1 MFTAEIST
9 KHEHSARS
17 SERRR
22 TARAHRAPRWSDS
35 CEFRFMLPDASR
47 SSTRNYLP
55 LSSACGLMQG
65 TSVARCSCRSSL
77 VHRSI
82 NADRVARSSAR
93 GVMRN
98 FKPAERPQA
107 SSTWI
112 AVSRLAHHQQGG
124 GKLDASDSLHCLWS
138 LLFRS
143 FISSEAELGRAS
155 VVVWHTARERTPSRV
170 RTLRTQLHRK
180 TVLTAAARTPGGGG
194 GTDSPNARRDN
205 PTRPNIGQYVV
216 TIDT

>member
-1 MFTAEIST
+1 MHVVVAD
-9 KHEHSARS
+9 
-17 SERRR
+17 
-22 TARAHRAPRWSDS
+22 PRWS
-35 CEFRFMLPDASR
+35 
-47 SSTRNYLP
+47 T
-55 LSSACGLMQG
+55 
-65 TSVARCSCRSSL
+65 
-77 VHRSI
+77 
-82 NADRVARSSAR
+82 ARSMPIASPGRLHVASCATS
-93 GVMRN
+93 N
-98 FKPAERPQA
+98 PQKDLRRQVPG
-107 SSTWI
+107 SRCLG
-112 AVSRLAHHQQGG
+112 RLAHHQQGG

-194 GTDSPNARRDN
+194 GTDSPNARRDK
-205 PTRPNIGQYVV
+205 PTLPNIGQYVV